1 MTKRSKWC
9 EYDKETRK
17 VIKKRDNNRCI
28 ICGSTGAL
36 QIMHIFMNRAHG
48 GRGCK
53 ENGVLGCIKCH
64 RIMDN
69 PIGDKEC
76 EESKK
81 YLEYCKNYLIRKEN
95 LKERFK
101 NKEEFKNYLEYS
113 KEKCITEDN
122 VNLAN
127 INIRDLK
134 KCRNCISL
142 IKIKNEYSLIPWY
155 YCKFLRKR
163 RSKNDLACEKI
174 KEIRK

>member
-9 EYDKETRK
+9 EYDKDTRK
-17 VIKKRDNNRCI
+17 EIKKRDNNRCI

-36 QIMHIFMNRAHG
+36 QIMHIFINRAHG

-101 NKEEFKNYLEYS
+101 SKEDFKNYLEYS
-113 KEKCITEDN
+113 KEKYITKDN

-127 INIRDLK
+127 INVKDIK
-134 KCRNCISL
+134 KCTNCKNL
-142 IKIKNEYSLIPWY
+142 IKVKNRYSSIPFY
-155 YCKFLRKR
+155 FCKYLKRKK
-163 RSKNDLACEKI
+163 SKNDLACDKYRNMI
-174 KEIRK
+174 